1 MTTNTAKT
9 KTLRNAKST
18 KNGVIST
25 KSEFICPVCQRREID
40 TNFPTPPNIES
51 DTDLHQQQQ
60 QRQRE
65 ESPPLTLQT
74 WTQTSPYIIDSN
86 LFFSTKY
93 HQSSTTS
100 TERDLKEKKSQHKT
114 PGRHHQRHGINK
126 IMIIKII
133 LLEFL

>member
-1 MTTNTAKT
+1 MAKLTFVSLLKKLQVVSSLLKSASHLMSETSATSDNTSYFESHTPYKFPVEMTTNTAKT

-18 KNGVIST
+18 KNGVISI
-25 KSEFICPVCQRREID
+25 KSQFICPVCQRREID

-74 WTQTSPYIIDSN
+74 WTQT
-86 LFFSTKY
+86 
-93 HQSSTTS
+93 
-100 TERDLKEKKSQHKT
+100 
-114 PGRHHQRHGINK
+114 
-126 IMIIKII
+126 
-133 LLEFL
+133 